1 MKEIKKGD
9 CNKIEK
15 KDQVK
20 RFKNKCCIS
29 PEKTET
35 QSDGNLILFTA
46 EQIRGPQQKVLY
58 SPSKHKKEERKKT
71 FFVIERLR
79 RRGEKDKLDEMHK
92 LERKFVI

>member
-1 MKEIKKGD
+1 MKELIKDD
-9 CNKIEK
+9 CNQNK

-46 EQIRGPQQKVLY
+46 EQICGPQQQVLY
-58 SPSKHKKEERKKT
+58 SSSTHKKGER
-71 FFVIERLR
+71 EN
-79 RRGEKDKLDEMHK
+79 KLS
-92 LERKFVI
+92 V

>member
-1 MKEIKKGD
+1 MMWRRKQEKKVKEIKKGD

-46 EQIRGPQQKVLY
+46 EQIRGPQQQVLY
-58 SPSKHKKEERKKT
+58 SSSTHKKEERKKN
-71 FFVIERLR
+71 FLCN
-79 RRGEKDKLDEMHK
+79 
-92 LERKFVI
+92 